1 VARFVGCRR
10 FKKTLRGGYGSGD
23 RILYSTALSEAHKVD
38 SSGTTGQG
46 ARVFSG
52 NAQVGIKGR

>member
-1 VARFVGCRR
+1 M
-10 FKKTLRGGYGSGD
+10 GGYGSGD

-46 ARVFSG
+46 DRVFSG